1 MDIRS
6 HAFCGAAIVSLLFL
20 LLGGA
25 GAALNVPDNMT
36 NETLATLELFLSHY
50 QNMRAMN
57 FTWLAGQSLDMA
69 GGNVGGG
76 DVQALKQALEKD
88 GFTVQLGGLKTLN
101 VYDLVDAGILFS
113 CNGNNPG
120 APYKAYV
127 LPPASGQNL
136 PNFFADTT
144 NMSIANR
151 LGPDEALVFIG
162 KTPPECTYYSYQTF
176 QYYHYYPVAAK
187 FRKTFA
193 NVGDTLNFM
202 TIRTNGSGPE
212 NSFDK
217 AAIIISTSD
226 RGINQRVRAAAESAG
241 YPQQIMNTEVLPS
254 AMLRLGTDKQ
264 GDALIFLHRMYSF
277 KDPQAGSAYMDNLSG
292 IVLRITPNESTKL
305 DPYPVPKLRVRGTGN
320 TSELDLM
327 PALNDLRQAILQK
340 YGLANATELS
350 THLWLTEGYDA
361 MQRGLNVIGVTR
373 DTVYLNSTL
382 FTLGEAPGEFLIV
395 YGVNHAASGKAIY
408 SNLGVYGLRLENGVV
423 AVNNSRLTGTAEEYL
438 PDNPAAKYLYVWK
451 LARHCDN
458 DSYCTEVPYGQK
470 SRGIELNETAFM
482 GFRGYIEKE
491 TAVGPDNREMAY
503 DRVILFR
510 PQN

>member
-1 MDIRS
+1 
-6 HAFCGAAIVSLLFL
+6 
-20 LLGGA
+20 
-25 GAALNVPDNMT
+25 MT
-36 NETLATLELFLSHY
+36 NETLAPLELFRSHY
-50 QNMRAMN
+50 QNMKALN
-57 FTWLAGQSLDMA
+57 FTWLAGQSPDMA
-69 GGNVGGG
+69 RGKVGGG
-76 DVQALKQALEKD
+76 DVQALKDSLEKD
-88 GFTVQLGGLKTLN
+88 GFTVQLGGLKTMN

-127 LPPASGQNL
+127 LPPEPGQTL

-144 NMSIANR
+144 NMSIATR
-151 LGPDEALVFIG
+151 LRPDEAIVFIG
-162 KTPPECTYYSYQTF
+162 KTPPECTYYSYQYF
-176 QYYHYYPVAAK
+176 QYYHYYPMAGK

-202 TIRTNGSGPE
+202 TLRTNGSGPE
-212 NSFDK
+212 DSFGK
-217 AAIIISTSD
+217 AAIIISTAD
-226 RGINQRVRAAAESAG
+226 KGIDQRIREAAESAG
-241 YPQQIMNTEVLPS
+241 YPQEIMNTEVLPP
-254 AMLRLGTDKQ
+254 AMLRLGTDKHD
-264 GDALIFLHRMYSF
+264 DALIFLHRIYSF
-277 KDPQAGSAYMDNLSG
+277 KNPQAGSAYMNNLSG
-292 IVLRITPNESTKL
+292 IVLRITPNESASL

-327 PALNDLRQAILQK
+327 PALNDLRQAILKK
-340 YGLANATELS
+340 YGLANATELP

-361 MQRGLNVIGVTR
+361 MQRGINVIGVTR

-382 FTLGEAPGEFLIV
+382 FILREAPGEFLIV

-408 SNLGVYGLRLENGVV
+408 SNLGIYGLRLENGVV
-423 AVNNSRLTGTAEEYL
+423 AVNNSMLAGTAEEYL
-438 PDNPAAKYLYVWK
+438 PDNPGAKYLYVWK

-458 DSYCTEVPYGQK
+458 ASFCTEVPYGQK
-470 SRGIELNETAFM
+470 SRGVELNETAFI

-503 DRVILFR
+503 DRGILFR

>member
-1 MDIRS
+1 MEIRS
-6 HAFCGAAIVSLLFL
+6 HAICGAAILTLFFLLF
-20 LLGGA
+20 GGA
-25 GAALNVPDNMT
+25 GAALNAPDNMT
-36 NETLATLELFLSHY
+36 NETLATLEIFRSHY
-50 QNMRAMN
+50 QNMEASN
-57 FTWLAGQSLDMA
+57 FTWLAGESLDMA
-69 GGNVGGG
+69 QGNVGGG
-76 DVQALKQALEKD
+76 DVQALTAALEKD

-127 LPPASGQNL
+127 LPPAPGQAL
-136 PNFFADTT
+136 PNIFADRT
-144 NMSIANR
+144 NMSIAYR
-151 LGPDEALVFIG
+151 LRPDEAIVFIG
-162 KTPPECTYYSYQTF
+162 KTPPECTYYSYQSF
-176 QYYHYYPVAAK
+176 QYYHYYPVTAK

-202 TIRTNGSGPE
+202 TIRTNGTGPKD
-212 NSFDK
+212 SFDK
-217 AAIIISTSD
+217 ATIIISTAD
-226 RGINQRVRAAAESAG
+226 NGVDERVRAAAESAG
-241 YPQQIMNTEVLPS
+241 YPREIMNTEVLPS
-254 AMLRLGTDKQ
+254 AMLRLGIDKQ
-264 GDALIFLHRMYSF
+264 DDALIFLHRMYSF
-277 KDPQAGSAYMDNLSG
+277 QDPKAGSAYMNNLSG
-292 IVLRITPNESTKL
+292 IVLRITPNESARL

-340 YGLANATELS
+340 YGLANASELS

-408 SNLGVYGLRLENGVV
+408 SNLGIYGLKLENGVV
-423 AVNNSRLTGTAEEYL
+423 AVNNSRLAGTAEEYL

-458 DSYCTEVPYGQK
+458 ASFCTEVPYGQK

-503 DRVILFR
+503 DRVILYR
-510 PQN
+510 PGE